1 MQGRRFASHFATRRS
16 DMNAEHL
23 TEHLTELASGGPIVV
38 VGDDAS
44 EALARAYALRLGAAL
59 LTRETWEATDPT
71 PVVVWCDAE
80 GPGLRGPPANA
91 AVRRPPAPP
100 VSRPGRDPLVR
111 ALGRPAAQLR
121 VVDATAGWG
130 VDAGVLA
137 SAGAHVTMLER
148 SPAMALLLEAA
159 VARWRASAH
168 PAAARL
174 TLREGEATALLAAL
188 PHHDVV
194 YLDPLFPGRE
204 TRATSAVSLR
214 WLRAVAAW
222 SLADG
227 GDLAD
232 DGRLLA
238 AARACALRRVVVKR
252 ARADPFL
259 AGVEPSGSLVG
270 RTTRYDLYPGGAAAP
285 T

>member
-1 MQGRRFASHFATRRS
+1 MPSQRIASHGATWRS
-16 DMNAEHL
+16 DVSA
-23 TEHLTELASGGPIVV
+23 TPRPVVAPGGPVVV
-38 VGDDAS
+38 VGDGAS
-44 EALARAYALRLGAAL
+44 DALARACALRLGAVL
-59 LTRETWEATDPT
+59 STRADWEAADPA
-71 PVVVWCDAE
+71 PVVVWCDVD
-80 GPGLRGPPANA
+80 GPGLRGPPRGA

-100 VSRPGRDPLVR
+100 ASRPGRDPLVR
-111 ALGRPAAQLR
+111 ALGLPPARAR

-137 SAGAHVTMLER
+137 AAGAHVTMIER

-159 VARWRASAH
+159 VERWRAGAR
-168 PAAARL
+168 PAAQRL
-174 TLREGEATALLAAL
+174 DLREGDAAALLRSL
-188 PHHDVV
+188 PGFDVV

-222 SLADG
+222 SGADG
-227 GDLAD
+227 GDGD
-232 DGRLLA
+232 DDRALLE
-238 AARACALRRVVVKR
+238 AARACASRRVVVKR
-252 ARADPFL
+252 ARSDPFL

-270 RTTRYDLYPGGAAAP
+270 RTTRYDLYAGGGGAP

>member
-1 MQGRRFASHFATRRS
+1 VSADRRS
-16 DMNAEHL
+16 EAP
-23 TEHLTELASGGPIVV
+23 SGGPIVV
-38 VGDDAS
+38 AADGAS
-44 EALARAYALRLGAAL
+44 DALARACARRLGAAL
-59 LTRETWEATDPT
+59 LPRAAWEATDPL
-71 PVVVWCDAE
+71 PVVLWCDAE
-80 GPGLRGPPANA
+80 GPGLRGPPHGA

-100 VSRPGRDPLVR
+100 LSRPGRDPLVR
-111 ALGRPAAQLR
+111 ALGRPPAQVR

-137 SAGAHVTMLER
+137 SAGAHVAMLER

-159 VARWRASAH
+159 LARWHAGAH

-174 TLREGEATALLAAL
+174 TLREGDAVALLSSL
-188 PHHDVV
+188 PRCDVV

-204 TRATSAVSLR
+204 ARATSAVSLR

-222 SLADG
+222 SGADG
-227 GDLAD
+227 GDPD
-232 DGRLLA
+232 DDRSLLE

-252 ARADPFL
+252 GRADPFL

-270 RTTRYDLYPGGAAAP
+270 RTTRYDLYPGSGARP

>member
-1 MQGRRFASHFATRRS
+1 MSTARHPGAAP
-16 DMNAEHL
+16 
-23 TEHLTELASGGPIVV
+23 GGPIVV
-38 VGDDAS
+38 VGDGASDAH
-44 EALARAYALRLGAAL
+44 ARACALRLGATL
-59 LTRETWEATDPT
+59 WTREAWEAADPA
-71 PVVVWCDAE
+71 PVVVWCDVE
-80 GPGLRGPPANA
+80 GPGLRGPPRGA

-100 VSRPGRDPLVR
+100 VARPGRDPLVR
-111 ALGRPAAQLR
+111 ALGLPPTRAR

-137 SAGAHVTMLER
+137 AAGAHVTMLER

-159 VARWRASAH
+159 VERWRAGAH

-174 TLREGEATALLAAL
+174 GLREGDATMLLSSL
-188 PHHDVV
+188 PSCDVV

-222 SLADG
+222 SSTDG
-227 GDLAD
+227 EDRD
-232 DGRLLA
+232 DERGLLE
-238 AARACALRRVVVKR
+238 AARACATRRVVVKR
-252 ARADPFL
+252 ARGDAFL

-270 RTTRYDLYPGGAAAP
+270 RTTRYDLYAGGGAAA